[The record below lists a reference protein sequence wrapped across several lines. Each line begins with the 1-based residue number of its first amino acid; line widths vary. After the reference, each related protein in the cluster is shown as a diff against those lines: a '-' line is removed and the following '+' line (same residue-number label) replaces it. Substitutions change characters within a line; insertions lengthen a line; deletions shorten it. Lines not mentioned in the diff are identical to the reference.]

1 MVVAEEIEA
10 RREEIAG
17 AADLSAQLER
27 LIEQAQRFLEQR
39 PRIPQ
44 WKAQLST
51 DGGVCPKDGAPLL
64 FDPWH
69 PESHRCSRCGTAVSG
84 ERYDRYAA
92 RYQHLWLSERI
103 AHLATAGVL
112 AGEEKLVDGAGALLR
127 DYSSKYFEF
136 PNRDNV
142 LGPTRLFFSTY
153 LESIWLC
160 NVVAAGHL
168 LREGGALDDST
179 AEAVGSIAEEAANL
193 IGEFDEG
200 LSNRQT
206 WNNAALVACAVWFE
220 DEDLARHGMEGR
232 NGLIGHLV
240 EGFGEDG
247 LWYEGENYHLFALR
261 GLLTGLG
268 WARLAG
274 VDLLEEEESRARFA
288 AALQVTGLT
297 ALPDFTFPARR
308 DARYGI
314 SLAQP
319 MYLELWE
326 VGRARLRVAGDEAL
340 AEPLD
345 SWLSTL
351 YSVPSPGAEVFD
363 SYLHE
368 AGLPPPAQRTRSD
381 LSWWSLLEM
390 EANPQIPEP
399 GWHPPSTLIESQG
412 LAVLRDGDRYVSL
425 ECGTSGGGHGHADR
439 LHLTLH
445 ADGVHWLPD
454 PGTGSYVTSDLFWYR
469 STLAH
474 NAPRLDRTD
483 QPRTDAQCEAF
494 ATEDQWAWVKGRF
507 GGLIR
512 TVVSGSGYLVDV
524 VEMSGEES
532 RTLELPWH
540 PRGQTELTPSGPWE
554 TGTWD
559 EEFISDSAGL
569 TTGGDQPITLRSRFN
584 DQVLDLHLQG
594 SVQLLKARCP
604 ALPGRTEE
612 AWVYLEKQ
620 QGRYVRLVS
629 LVVAGG
635 TGATALRV
643 SADTITVSTPGGE
656 HTHRVTPEGW
666 EIQSAQGR
674 VLLRGFRRPR
684 GEPLLRLQLE
694 QGLATAQGMAP
705 HVSQPPRL
713 DGTLTGFDLASP
725 LEFDHDDQFRRSE
738 EPYGGPEDFAA
749 EAWVNWDMGQLYLA
763 VSVRKPELIFR
774 SPDDPPLKLD
784 NEHDLIHSDGLQVYF
799 DLGPNESYGFLI
811 VPDPRNEGL
820 TVVSAN
826 PVASASVRGAW
837 KRTESGYMVT
847 AAIPVPAWK
856 SVAPHETIRFD
867 LLVNQAT
874 SGRERRAGQLVWS
887 GGGGWVYLRG
897 DRQDRARFG
906 VLEMV

>member
-1 MVVAEEIEA
+1 MVVGEEIEA

-17 AADLSAQLER
+17 SPELSAQLER
-27 LIEQAQRFLEQR
+27 LIEQSRHFLEQQ
-39 PRIPQ
+39 PRVPR
-44 WKAQLST
+44 WKAQLSI
-51 DGGVCPKDGAPLL
+51 DGGVCPKDGAPLV

-69 PESHRCSRCGTAVSG
+69 PESHRCSRCGSAVSG
-84 ERYDRYAA
+84 DRYDRYAA

-103 AHLATAGVL
+103 AHLATAGIL
-112 AGEEKLVDGAGALLR
+112 AGEETLADGAAALLR
-127 DYSSKYFEF
+127 DYAGKYFDF

-160 NVVAAGHL
+160 NVVAAGQL
-168 LREGGALDDST
+168 LREGGALDDAT
-179 AEAVGSIAEEAANL
+179 AEAVGAMAEEAANL

-206 WNNAALVACAVWFE
+206 WNNAALLASAVWFE
-220 DEDLARHGMEGR
+220 DEDLARRAIEGR
-232 NGLIGHLV
+232 SGLVGHLV
-240 EGFGEDG
+240 DGFGEDG

-261 GLLTGLG
+261 GLLTGSG

-274 VDLLEEEESRARFA
+274 VDLLAEDESRARVA

-326 VGRARLRVAGDEAL
+326 VGRARLRAAGDEAA

-351 YSVPSPGAEVFD
+351 YSVPAPAAEVFD

-368 AGLPPPAQRTRSD
+368 AGLPAPAERARSA
-381 LSWWSLLEM
+381 LSWWTLLEM
-390 EANPQIPEP
+390 EANPPVPEP

-412 LAVLRDGDRYVSL
+412 LAVLRDGDHYASL

-439 LHLTLH
+439 LHLTVH

-474 NAPRLDRTD
+474 NAPRLDGQD
-483 QPRTDAQCEAF
+483 QSRFDAQCEAF
-494 ATEDQWAWVKGRF
+494 ATADGWSWAKGRF
-507 GGLIR
+507 GGITR
-512 TVVSGSGYLVDV
+512 TLVSGSGYLVDV
-524 VEMSGEES
+524 VEMAGEVS

-540 PRGQTELTPSGPWE
+540 PRGESELMTQGGWE
-554 TGTWD
+554 PGKWN
-559 EEFISDSAGL
+559 EEFIADSASL
-569 TTGGDQPITLRSRFN
+569 AAEGDQPIALRSQFN
-584 DQVLDLHLQG
+584 DQILDLYLQG
-594 SVQLLKARCP
+594 SAEFLKARCP
-604 ALPGRTEE
+604 ALPGKTEE

-620 QGRYVRLVS
+620 QGRYTRLIS
-629 LVVAGG
+629 LVVPGG
-635 TGATALRV
+635 TAASALRV
-643 SADTITVSTPGGE
+643 SADTITVATPSGE
-656 HTHRVTPEGW
+656 HKHRVTPEGW
-666 EIQSAQGR
+666 EIQSLQGR
-674 VLLRGFRRPR
+674 VLLRGFRRAR

-694 QGLATAQGMAP
+694 QALTTARAVAP
-705 HVSQPPRL
+705 HVSQAPSL
-713 DGTLTGFDLASP
+713 DGTLAGFDLASP
-725 LEFDHDDQFRRSE
+725 LELDHDDQYRRSE
-738 EPYGGPEDFAA
+738 DPYGGPEDFAA
-749 EAWVNWDMGQLYLA
+749 EAWVNWDMGHLYLA

-784 NEHDLIHSDGLQVYF
+784 NENDFIHSDGLQVYF
-799 DLGPNESYGFLI
+799 ELGPDASYGFLI
-811 VPDPRNEGL
+811 VPDPRNNGL
-820 TVVSAN
+820 TVISAT
-826 PVASASVRGAW
+826 PGAAASVQGAW
-837 KRTESGYMVT
+837 QRTESGYVVT
-847 AAIPVPAWK
+847 ADIPVAAWK
-856 SVAPHETIRFD
+856 SAAPHETIRFD

-897 DRQDRARFG
+897 DRHDRARFG